1 MLWSPAR
8 RLRDVCHWA
17 AGEQKQT
24 TPRPHSRY
32 VVTRWYRCPELL
44 LAPHLH
50 SDGSPNRLLAWLGD
64 GMHALLLDLFLHA
77 AGPGLRAKFAHGE
90 AALLPAASPPTDE
103 GGEAEAGGEAGGEAG
118 EAGEAGARSQ

>member
-1 MLWSPAR
+1 MT
-8 RLRDVCHWA
+8 
-17 AGEQKQT
+17 AGL
-24 TPRPHSRY
+24 
-32 VVTRWYRCPELL
+32 VTAGQRSKHQLL

-90 AALLPAASPPTDE
+90 AALRPERRPTGTLAMTKRAWLRPGPVGDPSRNLP
-103 GGEAEAGGEAGGEAG
+103 
-118 EAGEAGARSQ
+118 